1 MKHIMKTKEF
11 LVVIAT
17 ICLASCEKNIHDPRP
32 EIDVIFEAS
41 VEDYTVNFDNQTVG
55 GASYKWDFGDG
66 TSSTDKSPS
75 HTYDGKGKYVPTL
88 YVTTASGKIF
98 EGSTVLRISKS
109 SPVKLNDNSFADW
122 DTVTVNVFTS
132 SKPENGVRAAKF
144 DYDGTSVYFYFE
156 MTRTMTDNDV
166 FDFYMDTDDKAETG
180 YDVSGYFPGAGIEI
194 LLEGQILGGAD
205 AWAGIFYHVGPGN
218 GWSWAEQSISEAYE
232 IGTFKSEGGFTKVE
246 GRLER
251 SKLKGMTGKA
261 MKIGIVLTKNDW
273 SAEVGHIP
281 DKGSPAIRIDMAD

>member
-1 MKHIMKTKEF
+1 MKQVIKINCF
-11 LVVIAT
+11 LIFFAAILMV
-17 ICLASCEKNIHDPRP
+17 SCEKNNEDPRP
-32 EIDVIFEAS
+32 EIDVIFKTTI
-41 VEDYTVNFDNQTVG
+41 DGYTVNFDNQTQG
-55 GASYKWDFGDG
+55 GTSYKWDFGDG
-66 TSSTDKSPS
+66 ATSTEKSPS

-88 YVTTASGKIF
+88 YVTTASGKVI

-109 SPVKLNDNSFADW
+109 SPVKLDDNTFEDW
-122 DTVTVNVFTS
+122 KNVTVNVFTS

-156 MTRTMTDNDV
+156 MTRSMTDNDV
-166 FDFYMDTDDKAETG
+166 FDFYMDTDDKATTG

-205 AWAGIFYHVGPGN
+205 AWAGIFYHVGPGT
-218 GWSWAEQSISEAYE
+218 GWSWAEQSISEPYQL
-232 IGTFKSEGGFTKVE
+232 GTFKADGGLTKVE